1 MCTAPLWKVERLP
14 VPLALFLIVKVRPFI
29 RPGNKLQ
36 NDDEGSGCCLLLFS
50 LSAMLFE
57 PLKKFGHLLLGVG
70 FAVGVVAI
78 ELPPH
83 V

>member
-1 MCTAPLWKVERLP
+1 MMTGAVVVVSCYFR
-14 VPLALFLIVKVRPFI
+14 
-29 RPGNKLQ
+29 
-36 NDDEGSGCCLLLFS
+36 